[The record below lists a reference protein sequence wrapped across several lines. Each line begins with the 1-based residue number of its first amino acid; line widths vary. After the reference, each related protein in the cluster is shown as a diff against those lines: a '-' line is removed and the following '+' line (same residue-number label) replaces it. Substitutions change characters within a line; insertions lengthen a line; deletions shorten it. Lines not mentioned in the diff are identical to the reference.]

1 MVDGSSISN
10 RLDGRPISIST
21 YSNLYAFY
29 VVARYLSFKQA
40 ADELCLTSSALS
52 HRISNL
58 EREIEIKLFDRYPR
72 RVQLTEDGSR
82 IFDVLKISFTQIGSA
97 IQDSAL
103 SKVSG
108 RLRLYVRPSLAGFWL
123 IPRIHKLQS
132 KNPSLMLDIKVG
144 NAPIDDIRYE
154 SDVILTYSDGI
165 YYDMNSELFMKES
178 MAPVCS
184 LKYYNEMCLSG
195 SIEEISKCT
204 ILFDAAAWDN
214 ATSDAEWQLWLRA
227 KSLQMPEP
235 RHVMKFDNA
244 GLCALAAV
252 NHAGI
257 SMGRE
262 RIVSASIASGDLI
275 TPFGDFVSISN
286 YGYYAVYP
294 KKVERSARLRVFLDW
309 IHEQSNE

>member
-1 MVDGSSISN
+1 MFSNSDISS
-10 RLDGRPISIST
+10 RLDGKPISVST

-29 VVARYLSFKQA
+29 MVARYLSFKQA

-58 EREIEIKLFDRYPR
+58 EREIEIRLFDRYPR
-72 RVQLTEDGSR
+72 RVQLTEDGVR
-82 IFDVLKISFTQIGSA
+82 IFNVLEISFAQISSA

-123 IPRIHKLQS
+123 IPRIHKFQS
-132 KNPSLMLDIKVG
+132 ENPALMLDIKVG
-144 NAPIDDIRYE
+144 NESVDDVKYE
-154 SDVILTYSDGI
+154 CDVILTYSDGV
-165 YYDMNSELFMKES
+165 YQGMNGELFMIES

-184 LKYYNEMCLSG
+184 KKYYEEMCLSG
-195 SIEEISKCT
+195 KIEEISRCT

-227 KSLQMPEP
+227 KHLQMPEP
-235 RHVMKFDNA
+235 GHAMKFDNA

-262 RIVSASIASGDLI
+262 RIVRSSIASGDLI
-275 TPFGDFVSISN
+275 TPFGDFVNIEN

-294 KKVERSARLRVFLDW
+294 KKVQTSARLKVFLDW
-309 IHEQSNE
+309 LHKQADD